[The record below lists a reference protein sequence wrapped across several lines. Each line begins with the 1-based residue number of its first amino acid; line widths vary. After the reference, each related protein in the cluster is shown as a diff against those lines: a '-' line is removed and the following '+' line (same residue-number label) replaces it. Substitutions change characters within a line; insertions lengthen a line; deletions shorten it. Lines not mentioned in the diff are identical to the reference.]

1 MICKPVDVVEFS
13 NMMSTGNFN
22 ASSSRDPVT
31 SSPIPASEAA
41 NDVTVTS
48 PLDDVIELVE
58 TKKKTKKKRRSSS
71 RRKSDEID
79 DEQVTAEP
87 ANKGLCFVAFYPSI
101 S

>member
-1 MICKPVDVVEFS
+1 VVEFS

-48 PLDDVIELVE
+48 PVDDVIELVE

-71 RRKSDEID
+71 RKSDEIAD
-79 DEQVTAEP
+79 QQVTAEL
-87 ANKGLCFVAFYPSI
+87 ANKGLCFVALYPSI